1 MIYLA
6 QFIFD
11 NNENRKYISGI
22 REIKSYEKYN
32 STKFILINESV
43 YSFLKEHIDYTDGT
57 KSKYYVNEEVTVIN
71 NIEDLQILESD
82 KKNIESL
89 NTLLNYYKYN
99 MEELVLSR
107 TRMYPYKLYKFF
119 TSYNVLINAG
129 FKITNKN
136 QEETYLEIINR
147 EDDELLNALSDY
159 LDTRDNMNLE
169 TTVFE
174 KYEFYKDKLMLASS
188 EEEATQIYNEFMS
201 DYQ

>member
-22 REIKSYEKYN
+22 RKIKSYEKYN
-32 STKFILINESV
+32 NTKFILINESV

-57 KSKYYVNEEVTVIN
+57 KSIYYVNEEVTVIN

-119 TSYNVLINAG
+119 TSYNVLIDAG
-129 FKITNKN
+129 FTITNTN
-136 QEETYLEIINR
+136 QEETYIEIINR

-159 LDTRDNMNLE
+159 LDTRDNINLE

-188 EEEATQIYNEFMS
+188 EEEARQIYDEFMS
-201 DYQ
+201 DFQ